1 MKRLGFVF
9 ALWVLLCGQVG
20 AQLAGGLIFPG
31 PGTPASTGNQITLD
45 GSAAGTT
52 GSSSTATVTLT
63 TTKTNDFV
71 VLCVQVNSTGVSTVA
86 DVAGLTWTQ
95 IGVQTGTLFCYR
107 AFSTGVLSS
116 DVITITFTSLGA
128 FSSTVAFA
136 LNGTSGASALD
147 VNGAL
152 PGTTTTST
160 PLTLTT
166 SNANDLLFAA
176 YSLNTGSGTAGSG
189 WTLVPG
195 SGGNFMMVEYQLV
208 TATQSALSA
217 AIGTGTIKNGIGHA
231 VRSQ

>member
-1 MKRLGFVF
+1 MKRLYAFLTAV
-9 ALWVLLCGQVG
+9 ALCFPSIGAMAWWQSIQQV
-20 AQLAGGLIFPG
+20 AAI
-31 PGTPASTGNQITLD
+31 SGNQITLD
-45 GSAAGTT
+45 GSAVAST
-52 GSSSTATVTLT
+52 GSGPTSTTITLT
-63 TTKTNDFV
+63 TTKTNDFL
-71 VLCVQVNSTGVSTVA
+71 VLCIQLNAVGVTSVA

-95 IGVQTGTLFCYR
+95 IGVQTGAMWCYR
-107 AFSTGVLSS
+107 AFSTGILTS
-116 DVITITFTSLGA
+116 DIITVTFTGAGA
-128 FSSTVAFA
+128 FSSSVAFA
-136 LNGTSGASALD
+136 LNGSSGSSALD

-195 SGGNFMMVEYQLV
+195 SGGNFMMIQYQLV